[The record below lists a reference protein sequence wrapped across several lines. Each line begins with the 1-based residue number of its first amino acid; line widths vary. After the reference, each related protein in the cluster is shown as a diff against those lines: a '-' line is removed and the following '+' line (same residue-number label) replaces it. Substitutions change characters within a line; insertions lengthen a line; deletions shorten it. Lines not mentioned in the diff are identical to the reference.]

1 MDTSESEHSDNDLM
15 DDEWVQS
22 EKEATDDEWVMSGKR
37 QRKKINLK
45 NKARSSTG
53 DIHDPE
59 NSKSDCSGEA
69 ATAVPVCCAC
79 SKYSLCKTSKCQCRA
94 SGGCCG
100 ISCGC
105 MPNKCSNRGA
115 TTIPDSELGSNETE
129 NNQVLASHGAM
140 LLESALVEKPRET
153 SDDSVVGRKP
163 LADIGNTMVC
173 SFRSNQLVILF
184 FANSLM
190 QIGFPLLFF
199 LSLLSSNSYLLQA
212 KSNAPNANQRKKW
225 RKSVIQ
231 LVPVPPP
238 TTKSENTEAAPQ
250 KADDNGASEADIP
263 LKLPRAMRSAAP
275 NTVSETDNGASEAE
289 IPLRLPR
296 AMRSASH
303 GGIFLRDRNADQA
316 EESINKETGVL
327 PTRSPARPK
336 RTSDEKENYGG

>member
-105 MPNKCSNRGA
+105 MPNKCSNRVA

-163 LADIGNTMVC
+163 LSDIGNTMVC

-199 LSLLSSNSYLLQA
+199 FYRYYLLIRI
-212 KSNAPNANQRKKW
+212 SCRPNPMHQTQTRERNGANQ
-225 RKSVIQ
+225 
-231 LVPVPPP
+231 
-238 TTKSENTEAAPQ
+238 
-250 KADDNGASEADIP
+250 
-263 LKLPRAMRSAAP
+263 
-275 NTVSETDNGASEAE
+275 
-289 IPLRLPR
+289 
-296 AMRSASH
+296 
-303 GGIFLRDRNADQA
+303 
-316 EESINKETGVL
+316 
-327 PTRSPARPK
+327 
-336 RTSDEKENYGG
+336 